1 MTSCSSWKKI
11 ELDNYLQKSNCFQQ
25 QDYDYTLEDLPIP
38 IHELELDSMLLN
50 NFSFNSLN
58 IAHSFGFLGEIE
70 NYLQILITE
79 ESPNLSAVELQLK
92 KLELRQ
98 KLNHYINMASIDVS
112 AIASEMDCEEERAD
126 QIASYLA
133 RKDAKAENRLT
144 VSAIISGAIGTIGAA
159 IIVLNDPEDNRV
171 EYFGIGVGITE
182 VLFGTLLLTNERK
195 VYIYHERNALRE
207 LWEGQTISSIF
218 PPPIWYYLNYYNPN
232 NFEEDSKRNII
243 LEKWMKFGQI
253 SESKEKKKD
262 ELIALYFKDG
272 GYYNSIQLENRA
284 NMHDQIESQ
293 INLMKQQLKSLALEL
308 DIFEKKLNVE

>member
-1 MTSCSSWKKI
+1 MTSCGSWRKI
-11 ELDNYLQKSNCFQQ
+11 ELDSYLQKSNCFQQ
-25 QDYDYTLEDLPIP
+25 QQYDYTVNDLPTP
-38 IHELELDSMLLN
+38 LHELELDSLLLK

-58 IAHSFGFLGEIE
+58 IAHAFGFLDEIE
-70 NYLQILITE
+70 AYIKLLDTTETTYILK
-79 ESPNLSAVELQLK
+79 VENQLK

-112 AIASEMDCEEERAD
+112 AFASEMDCEEERAD

-133 RKDAKAENRLT
+133 RKDAKTENRLT

-171 EYFGIGVGITE
+171 EYFGIGVGLTE
-182 VLFGTLLLTNERK
+182 VIFGTLLLTNERK
-195 VYIYHERNALRE
+195 VYISHERNALRE
-207 LWEGQTISSIF
+207 LWEGQTISNIF

-253 SESKEKKKD
+253 SESKEKKKNK
-262 ELIALYFKDG
+262 LISLYFKDG
-272 GYYNSIQLENRA
+272 GYYNSVQLENRA
-284 NMHDQIESQ
+284 NMHDQVESQ

-308 DIFEKKLNVE
+308 DLFEKSIHLE